1 VKTSFLSL
9 AVGLCLLASTA
20 SAQIISVSV
29 PRDASTASATPV
41 GEKKFAVH
49 VMASPMSKWKYN
61 EFAGAALEDS
71 GGSLFDVGIFS
82 GSPNSDFLF
91 AGETVFKVGRDVTV
105 GVGGWHNKVGNVQ
118 YTFDGATI
126 DSDFVP
132 IDFVSGTLHGDLT
145 LFEGHGNVFYKNV
158 GVQGGLVHTSS
169 KLTSS
174 AIVNSLAFPFD
185 IGKPL
190 RSIEQDNS
198 ANDWDLYGI
207 YKYGGELNRPFGI
220 SAGAGIYAKQGTTD
234 SSQRAAENQKVFSG
248 FVTAS
253 VDIYRG
259 FGFDA
264 SYWYIAKTK
273 AVIGGSPLVSDAA
286 SRFTLGFGYSF
297 SK

>member
-1 VKTSFLSL
+1 MKIRSLSL
-9 AVGLCLLASTA
+9 AVGLCLLATSA

-29 PRDASTASATPV
+29 PRDAATSATTA

-61 EFAGAALEDS
+61 EFAGAAVE
-71 GGSLFDVGIFS
+71 GTGNSLFDVGLFS

-91 AGETVFKVGRDVTV
+91 AGETVFKVGRDLSV

-118 YTFDGATI
+118 YVFAAATL
-126 DSDFVP
+126 DADFVP
-132 IDFVSGTLHGDLT
+132 IDIVSGTLYGDLT

-158 GVQGGLVHTSS
+158 GIQGGLVHTSS

-174 AIVNSLAFPFD
+174 RIVSSDAFPQI
-185 IGKPL
+185 IGRPL

-207 YKYGGELNRPFGI
+207 YKYGGELNRPFAI
-220 SAGAGIYAKQGTTD
+220 SAGAGLYAKQGATD

-248 FVTAS
+248 FVTGS
-253 VDIYRG
+253 VDIYKG

-273 AVIGGSPLVSDAA
+273 AVIGDLPLVSDAA
-286 SRFTLGFGYSF
+286 SRFTVGFGYSF